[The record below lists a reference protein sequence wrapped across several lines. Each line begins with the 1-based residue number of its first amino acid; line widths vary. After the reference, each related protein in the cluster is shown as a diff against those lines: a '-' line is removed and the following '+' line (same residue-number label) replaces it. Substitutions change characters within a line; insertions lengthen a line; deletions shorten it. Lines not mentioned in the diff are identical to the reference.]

1 MKIAFAGVA
10 NETASQC
17 EGCGDLMLALSGLI
31 LAYNGCRAEAATAQ
45 QQHSSSWKGL
55 RQWAQKAIYSLLGV
69 YRGLHPLYVTRHHHC
84 IAAHFTWPPPPSL
97 RPPPSSSLCAGECI
111 ACAQPLPTCLFVRP
125 SRKSA
130 NSAKMHSGR
139 LC

>member
-31 LAYNGCRAEAATAQ
+31 LAYNGCRAEAAIAQ
-45 QQHSSSWKGL
+45 QQRNSSAAVG
-55 RQWAQKAIYSLLGV
+55 KASDNGHK
-69 YRGLHPLYVTRHHHC
+69 RPFTRFRACHPLYVTRHHHC

>member
-45 QQHSSSWKGL
+45 QHLERPQTMGTKGH
-55 RQWAQKAIYSLLGV
+55 LLAFGRV
-69 YRGLHPLYVTRHHHC
+69 PRPSPTSCYPAPPLHC
-84 IAAHFTWPPPPSL
+84 
-97 RPPPSSSLCAGECI
+97 SSLHLATTSFITTTTTIILMC
-111 ACAQPLPTCLFVRP
+111 R
-125 SRKSA
+125 
-130 NSAKMHSGR
+130 
-139 LC
+139 